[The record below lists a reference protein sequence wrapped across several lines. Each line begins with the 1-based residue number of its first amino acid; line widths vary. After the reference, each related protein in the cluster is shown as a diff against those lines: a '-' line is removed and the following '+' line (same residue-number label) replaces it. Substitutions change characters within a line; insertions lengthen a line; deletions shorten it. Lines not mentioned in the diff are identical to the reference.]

1 MSQGLRPE
9 ITEKQQAF
17 ISHLTDNTS
26 SSYAN
31 ITKSLQAAGYKH
43 GRNPEATAIRL
54 LANRRVLAELI
65 KRTGKAAQSSLIR
78 AESAKERIWQ
88 ELEEALIVCKS
99 SSDMT
104 NRLRVIELM
113 GKFHQLWSDKV
124 TISVETY
131 EKMTSEH
138 LAELRELSKL
148 RLLGS
153 NAEPIQAC
161 FETVSVDMDIPD
173 IACDSIEQQDI
184 INNTPVSHETL
195 DVKYSDDNDLQSN
208 ESDNANATQQTL

>member
-17 ISHLTDNTS
+17 IAHLTDNTS

-88 ELEEALIVCKS
+88 ELEDALIVCKS

-131 EKMTSEH
+131 EKMSTEH
-138 LAELRELSKL
+138 MAELRELSKL

-161 FETVSVDMDIPD
+161 FETVS
-173 IACDSIEQQDI
+173 C
-184 INNTPVSHETL
+184 ETL
-195 DVKYSDDNDLQSN
+195 DIETQDIVGDDDKTDNTSIDTVHNDIQVVDSA
-208 ESDNANATQQTL
+208 EVM